1 MRKIVFLLVLLSFA
15 FSLSAS
21 RIIADE
27 SLPDDVLSIL
37 SESIGRMTYGRG
49 DTDFT
54 ASSYSET
61 VGIDG
66 YISCSFTLAFG
77 EKTILAEASGKD
89 RAEFL
94 SSVDTEI
101 ENILFYQEM
110 FSSETG
116 ETLEYIIPPIYSF
129 SPEGHYRK
137 GTVFRAVDSYGN
149 VRGMFELAEIYGQD
163 ATLEPL
169 YLNSPYPGFSLLK
182 SGSWKSFVTA
192 SSSFTFPSPDVLA
205 MASVGRTDLIY
216 PFVPVISVAYCLSS
230 GISYIYGGIGIEA
243 YMNLNRIFP
252 YVSFTL
258 VQEGR
263 IGGHASIL
271 IGGSGSG
278 FDWKSFFSIFYEHS
292 MTPSLFWRLGY
303 GNLQGRHMI
312 YLGIGGA
319 F

>member
-1 MRKIVFLLVLLSFA
+1 M
-15 FSLSAS
+15 
-21 RIIADE
+21 
-27 SLPDDVLSIL
+27 
-37 SESIGRMTYGRG
+37 
-49 DTDFT
+49 
-54 ASSYSET
+54 
-61 VGIDG
+61 
-66 YISCSFTLAFG
+66 
-77 EKTILAEASGKD
+77 
-89 RAEFL
+89 
-94 SSVDTEI
+94 
-101 ENILFYQEM
+101 
-110 FSSETG
+110 
-116 ETLEYIIPPIYSF
+116 
-129 SPEGHYRK
+129 
-137 GTVFRAVDSYGN
+137 
-149 VRGMFELAEIYGQD
+149 
-163 ATLEPL
+163 
-169 YLNSPYPGFSLLK
+169 
-182 SGSWKSFVTA
+182 
-192 SSSFTFPSPDVLA
+192 
-205 MASVGRTDLIY
+205 
-216 PFVPVISVAYCLSS
+216 ISVAYCLSS